1 MTEKVRAIL
10 EQVVHVGG
18 VDRPF
23 GELNQHDVE
32 QHAVA
37 LGDAVGWGPTAR
49 VASFARAWGEL
60 ARQMGDAEATTV
72 AELDHSALLALA
84 PSLWFVPSGG

>member
-1 MTEKVRAIL
+1 VTEQLRAIL
-10 EQVVHVGG
+10 DQVVHVGG

-23 GELNQHDVE
+23 GELSVHDVAL
-32 QHAVA
+32 HATA

-60 ARQMGDAEATTV
+60 GRQMEEGEAATV
-72 AELDHSALLALA
+72 ADLDPDALLALA
-84 PSLWFVPSGG
+84 PSLWVQVGS